1 MKEKKFYFSRPDMNI
16 AWWIGKFSKSIL
28 EDYAL
33 EEKIIEGKVDSS
45 KHKLTFI
52 SIKRLNFYIGKNNSG
67 KSRFLRGLFAA
78 DMLAWSYNNGSD
90 INFLGNK
97 EGYPIMPKKGETAGE
112 ILNSI
117 YIPVLRGLRPL
128 PSNEEKNVYLK
139 RTITDYFQNK
149 ITSDNVT
156 IDPGNPNIFRQ
167 TIKTEHDN
175 KTVIIKKTIYTGEN
189 FLEDIEEFKQKK
201 DSRDFLS
208 EWQKILNK
216 YFFSNVSEISIEI
229 EKETDVISLKI
240 GNVERSIYDLGDGLQ
255 QIIILTYQAIKNKDK
270 SLLFF
275 IEEPELYLHPGM
287 LRQLIEFYLNET
299 KHYYFFTTHS
309 NHLLDMIVE
318 SDDVII
324 KKFIKQDN
332 NNKPFKICSCGQDK
346 ELLKLLGVRPSSVY
360 LANCTI
366 WVEGITDRLYI
377 LKYMEKYLQKLSDS
391 DKKKYEKYS
400 KFIPNYHYS
409 FVEYSGNNITH
420 WNFDD
425 DEISLFEDKGMSAK
439 QVMGTMFVVSDG
451 DIENKK
457 DRLDYLKNSLKENF
471 FVLEGYKEIEN
482 TLPSKSIKEVA
493 RKRFDNMRDKENKK
507 LFNIEK
513 LNKIDDGF
521 FKDSKYGI
529 GKLLDDKL
537 RKGKGNETL
546 FSDGTEA
553 GTLKRKLDFC
563 HNIIDS
569 LDKTSDWDLTDEIK
583 NLCEKIF
590 EHIENCNNTPQ
601 EMDRL

>member
-1 MKEKKFYFSRPDMNI
+1 MKEKKFYFSRPDMDI
-16 AWWIGKFSKSIL
+16 AWRVGEFSKSIL
-28 EDYAL
+28 EDYVL
-33 EEKIIEGKVDSS
+33 EEKIIERKVDSS

-97 EGYPIMPKKGETAGE
+97 EGYPIMPKKGEIAGE

-128 PSNEEKNVYLK
+128 SSEENVYLE
-139 RTITDYFQNK
+139 RTKKDYFQN
-149 ITSDNVT
+149 
-156 IDPGNPNIFRQ
+156 NINQ
-167 TIKTEHDN
+167 TIETKHDN
-175 KTVIIKKTIYTGEN
+175 KTVTIEKTIYTGES
-189 FLEDIEEFKQKK
+189 FLEDVKEFKQKQGG
-201 DSRDFLS
+201 RDFLL
-208 EWQKILNK
+208 EWQDILNK
-216 YFFSNVSEISIEI
+216 YFFPNVSKISIEI

-275 IEEPELYLHPGM
+275 IEEPELHLHPGM

-332 NNKPFKICSCGQDK
+332 NDKPFKICSCGQDR
-346 ELLKLLGVRPSSVY
+346 ELLSLLGVRPSSVY

-377 LKYMEKYLQKLSDS
+377 SKYMEKYLRDLELSEES
-391 DKKKYEKYS
+391 NKYKKYS
-400 KFIPNYHYS
+400 KFKPNYHYA
-409 FVEYSGNNITH
+409 FVEYSGNNIVH

-425 DEISLFEDKGMSAK
+425 GEISLSEDNGMSAK
-439 QVMGTMFVVSDG
+439 QVMGTMFVVADG

-457 DRLDYLKNSLKENF
+457 VRLDSLKNSLKENF

-482 TLPSKSIKEVA
+482 TLPLKNIKEVA

-513 LNKIDDGF
+513 LNEIDDGF

-537 RKGKGNETL
+537 RKGEGNETL

-569 LDKTSDWDLTDEIK
+569 LDKTSDWNLTDEIK

-601 EMDRL
+601 EMDGL

>member
-1 MKEKKFYFSRPDMNI
+1 MKEKKIYFSRPGMDI
-16 AWWIGKFSKSIL
+16 VRWIGKFSKSIL